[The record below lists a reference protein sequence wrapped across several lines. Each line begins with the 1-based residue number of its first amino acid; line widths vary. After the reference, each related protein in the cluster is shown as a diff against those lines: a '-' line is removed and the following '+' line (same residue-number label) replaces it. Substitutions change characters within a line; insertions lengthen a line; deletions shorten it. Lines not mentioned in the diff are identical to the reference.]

1 MAKLYGV
8 CRRKL
13 FFDATASRRE
23 AFDRGTGSNRRVKQR
38 PGNAR
43 RRVKE
48 KNRSAE
54 PAGQGSAQVLPR
66 HYKIRNSV
74 LELYVAEWF
83 FQVVAGSFLGVSLE
97 RLGDQVF

>member
-8 CRRKL
+8 CERKL

-23 AFDRGTGSNRRVKQR
+23 PFDRGTGSNRREKQR

-48 KNRSAE
+48 KKTEALSKPDGE
-54 PAGQGSAQVLPR
+54 GP
-66 HYKIRNSV
+66 K
-74 LELYVAEWF
+74 
-83 FQVVAGSFLGVSLE
+83 
-97 RLGDQVF
+97 